1 MEDITITAQQ
11 ICDGAKT
18 ALANAPA
25 ITQAGFKAAC
35 DKACEGLDTCE
46 LPQPAEPQE
55 PADGAG
61 SGFEQDWNHL
71 RVFQQLDVS

>member
-18 ALANAPA
+18 ALASGPA
-25 ITQAGFKAAC
+25 FSQTTLKVAC
-35 DKACEGLDTCE
+35 DKACEGLDPCE
-46 LPQPAEPQE
+46 LPQ

-61 SGFEQDWNHL
+61 SGFEQGWNHL
-71 RVFQQLDVS
+71 RVS